1 MPMSEQVLSHIGGE
15 TKGATMGDEKV
26 TDPAKVPV
34 PERRKELGRR
44 SGQDRRKV
52 ADPTKTPVPDRR
64 TGRDR
69 RTELD
74 RRKGTDRS

>member
-1 MPMSEQVLSHIGGE
+1 
-15 TKGATMGDEKV
+15 MGNEKV

-69 RTELD
+69 RTGLD